1 MINSQ
6 GGVAGLMSELINRID
21 VPELI
26 DVIQPTLFRHHLLIR
41 DAYRAKAVKGTFID
55 DFQLSLIWSGE
66 YRKEWVRFIKNNRD
80 FDDCLTAAGEK
91 LETSPKKR
99 NEVWLKKYHTL
110 YYSILDNGF
119 TDDYPP
125 IMAIHIRGGIYYRM
139 DGTHRSSILYDMDI
153 TNVRVLVFEL
163 EDVMNGFPEVR
174 NAYDD
179 YILSKYPNYQE
190 IQLDGDSEV
199 HSRYTGL
206 VNMVRQHIDGKSV
219 ADVGCNAG
227 YLSSMLGDENTTE
240 VHGFDISE
248 LDIEAARILTHRS
261 CSSPDKVSFHLGGS
275 TTNSSLICQ
284 CDVIFFIRSIYHI
297 RDCDSL
303 LKNMKPKTKIIVE
316 CNSRHRRKFDDP
328 EAIIPIKGK
337 RIALAHNLI
346 PFLEDNGFKILE
358 VMKNLDDVVIA
369 EKI

>member
-55 DFQLSLIWSGE
+55 DFGLSLIWSGE

-297 RDCDSL
+297 NDSNVL
-303 LKNMKPKTKIIVE
+303 LKQINSKTKVIFE

-328 EAIIPIKGK
+328 DAIIPKKGK